1 MGVRYMQE
9 WEEKAMLIEEAEKSG
24 LERGEKLGAERANQ
38 RLNELIQKLTVA
50 GRLDDLVRSTTDK
63 EFQKTL
69 FEEFGL

>member
-1 MGVRYMQE
+1 MQE